1 MNVIFIIGSVS
12 LFVRVILIV
21 ILNSFAHKIVKSKNV
36 LLLYSCSFVIEL
48 SYSATIANFFALRN
62 NYFSSFGVLFP

>member
-48 SYSATIANFFALRN
+48 SIFCYNSKFLCINK
-62 NYFSSFGVLFP
+62 